1 MTINRRNF
9 LKNAG
14 MASLAA
20 ATLPLHHNLS
30 AANTS
35 SAIKKPA
42 STSNVKPNPAQRAWM
57 DLGFGMFIHF
67 GINTFYDLEWSDG
80 TLDPMG
86 FNPTQIDTDQWC
98 RVAKEAGMK
107 YVVITTKHHD
117 GFALWPSKFSKY
129 TVAQSPFKG
138 DVLALLAN
146 SAQKYGLKL
155 GFYYS
160 IWDAHDPRMENNWWA
175 YMDFMY
181 AQVEELL
188 TGYGEVIELWLDG
201 FWRRQ
206 RHGWEKSITEI
217 DGEAGFLER
226 NQQRDL
232 DFIQAWRNE
241 GAYWWQM
248 DYFYQFVKSMQPD
261 CMVMNNSTTA
271 YPGVPL
277 HPVDIRTGEKYH
289 EVVADQKVWKWL
301 GEDIYLPLQIETTM
315 STYGRERFTSGSWFW
330 HDWDESVRSIEE
342 IHELL
347 RTASTLEANLLL
359 NVGISDK
366 GLLREIDKTTLTSL
380 RK

>member
-1 MTINRRNF
+1 MTINRRKF
-9 LKNAG
+9 LRNAG
-14 MASLAA
+14 MAGLAA
-20 ATLPLHHNLS
+20 ATLPLHRNL
-30 AANTS
+30 AA
-35 SAIKKPA
+35 A
-42 STSNVKPNPAQRAWM
+42 SHHAAQVNAAKDADVQPNPAQRAWM

-67 GINTFYDLEWSDG
+67 GINTFYDKEWSDG

-98 RVAKEAGMK
+98 SVAKEAGMK

-117 GFALWPSKFSKY
+117 GFALWPSKHSKY

-160 IWDAHDPRMENNWWA
+160 IWDAHDPRMENDWWA
-175 YMDFMY
+175 FMDFTY

-188 TGYGEVIELWLDG
+188 TGYGEIVELWLDG

-206 RHGWEKSITEI
+206 RHGWEKQLEMI
-217 DGEAGFLER
+217 DGEAGFQEKNL
-226 NQQRDL
+226 QRDL

-248 DYFYQFVKSMQPD
+248 DYFYQFVKSLQPN
-261 CMVMNNSTTA
+261 CLMMNNSTTA

-277 HPVDIRTGEKYH
+277 HPVDIRTGEKYTD
-289 EVVADQKVWKWL
+289 VVSDQKIWNWL
-301 GEDIYLPLQIETTM
+301 GQDIYLPLQIETTM
-315 STYGRERFTSGSWFW
+315 STQGNERFPTGNWFW
-330 HDWDESVRSIEE
+330 HDWDHSVLTVEE
-342 IHELL
+342 IRKMLQ
-347 RTASTLEANLLL
+347 TASRLQANLLL

-366 GLLREIDKTTLTSL
+366 GLLREVDKTTLTSL